1 MHPHESWP
9 MSHPPGR
16 VTRHL
21 LFVWLLVHGPLTHAH
36 DTWFSSLPAAQT
48 GGPTRLALGTGNR
61 YPVLEFNPQAI
72 SVAEAGCRSA
82 SGRPLALLPDAEAA
96 THLVMRVRNPNDRV
110 AARTCWAQLKPFEV
124 VLSADKVSAYFR
136 EIRPSDAVRQAW
148 ARLQQRGIPW
158 QERYT
163 KHARIELAP
172 AADVTTAATE
182 PSPLGMDA
190 LLLTPPAEVRPGA
203 TLAFVVLRDGQ
214 PLADFPVELV
224 SERQRFGIWRQT
236 DGQGRVSAPVPFSG
250 RWILRGTD
258 LALSATQPDRW
269 ESHFITLA
277 FEVPAPR

>member
-1 MHPHESWP
+1 MPYS
-9 MSHPPGR
+9 PGR
-16 VTRHL
+16 FSRHWVLAL
-21 LFVWLLVHGPLTHAH
+21 LMAHGPWAHAH
-36 DTWFSSLPAAQT
+36 DTWFSPLPASKT

-72 SVAEAGCRSA
+72 SVAEAACRSA
-82 SGRPLALLPDAEAA
+82 SGQPLALLPDAEAA
-96 THLVMRVRNPNDRV
+96 THLVMRVRNARDGA

-124 VLSADKVSAYFR
+124 VLPADKVAVYFR

-148 ARLQQRGIPW
+148 ANLQQRGLAW
-158 QERYT
+158 HESYT
-163 KHARIELAP
+163 KYVRIELPP
-172 AADVTTAATE
+172 AAGVATAATE

-203 TLAFVVLRDGQ
+203 TLSFVVLRDGQ

-250 RWILRGTD
+250 HWILRGTD
-258 LALSATQPDRW
+258 LGLSATRPDRW
-269 ESHFITLA
+269 ESRFITLA